1 MNLIA
6 DRKAF
11 NPKIIFTISFVCG
24 LLFLV
29 VLRNNGWQLTLP
41 SWATPNWFAPSSSA
55 SASPEDAVYGMLDA
69 ARAGN
74 TTAYLAAFSGSMR
87 DQILQVVK
95 ENSEPNFSSYLKS
108 QNAAFQGVAVSVID
122 RPSDT
127 EAQVRV
133 EYVYSNRNEIQNVS
147 LRKESSRWKIVKVA
161 GAEQIKTLLPF
172 GSAVTD

>member
-95 ENSEPNFSSYLKS
+95 ENSEPNFSSSSPNPLRGTGGYS
-108 QNAAFQGVAVSVID
+108 CTSSEGRN
-122 RPSDT
+122 RPCRS
-127 EAQVRV
+127 
-133 EYVYSNRNEIQNVS
+133 YVVNSIGNSYFNH
-147 LRKESSRWKIVKVA
+147 
-161 GAEQIKTLLPF
+161 LP
-172 GSAVTD
+172 